1 MQYELSFDSF
11 TEIPFTSGTIQN
23 INSQA
28 TVEVSTTDTP
38 NTGIILYPGEK
49 YEWSDA
55 TIYAR
60 AAWGNGETVMVA
72 AETLVA
78 GSGGGGGGSYTLP
91 IATKTVLGGVK
102 SSDTVGKVTVN
113 NDGTM
118 TYNPLGYRQPSTAY
132 TAGKIAYHA
141 SLPTGWCLEC
151 ITAGTTGSGDLTIS
165 SPAIGNTVTDGTVT
179 WKIGMPLSLNGGTM
193 TGSILHKDSEWF
205 NIYGGQ
211 SSTVASG
218 IIQLGSPAVD
228 GRVNIIAKGADS
240 TGELL
245 AYPDGRLKWNGN
257 DIVALYP
264 NAAAHN
270 SIYRGKDLTAYM
282 NSGGMSTA
290 IANGTFTDIYP
301 GDYVI
306 KSVTIDGTTYSDV
319 RWYVVDLNY
328 FIDKGYDR
336 ITTNHVVLMPLNR
349 LGTAKMNATHTAE
362 NGYKGSDMWTTVIPK
377 YVTGIETAFGASH
390 VLSHQELL
398 TSAVDNS
405 VVSTGYGG
413 WTGASSSWSWET
425 VKVNLPNELMVYGA
439 KICSSSHNDVGECT
453 RQLSAF
459 SLNPYFLINN
469 ERKTWWMRAVALSSA
484 FCTSDGSGAA
494 SYSGAAQEL
503 GIRPYFLYY

>member
-38 NTGIILYPGEK
+38 NTGIILYPSEK

-78 GSGGGGGGSYTLP
+78 GSGGGGGSSYTLP

-102 SSDTVGKVTVN
+102 SSDMVGKVTVN
-113 NDGTM
+113 NDATM

-132 TAGKIAYHA
+132 AVGATAYHSA
-141 SLPTGWCLEC
+141 LPTGWYLEC
-151 ITAGTTGSGDLTIS
+151 KTAGTSGSGDLTIS

-264 NAAAHN
+264 TAAAHN

-282 NSGGMSTA
+282 ESGGMSTA
-290 IANGTFTDIYP
+290 IANGSFTDIFP
-301 GDYVI
+301 GDYVT

-349 LGTAKMNATHTAE
+349 IGTAKMNATHTAE
-362 NGYKGSDMWTTVIPK
+362 NGYKGSDMWTTVLPK
-377 YVTGIETAFGASH
+377 YVTGIETAFGANH

-459 SLNPYFLINN
+459 SLNPYFLNN

-503 GIRPYFLYY
+503 GVRPYFLYY